1 MMTNRYFVAGIGTDV
16 GKTVASAILCEAL
29 HADYWKPV
37 QAGDLNHSDSIKV
50 GNLIGNLKSKIHP
63 ESYKLLYPLSPHA
76 SADLS
81 HITVEAHNINLP
93 NTENSLIIEG
103 AGGLMVPINHDTLYI
118 DLIPKFKAEVIL
130 VSRHYLGSINHSLL
144 SAEALKSRN
153 ISVKGILFIGEKNE
167 ATEDIILKLSNL
179 KLLGRIDESPS
190 ITKEFILEQS
200 QKFRHL

>member
-1 MMTNRYFVAGIGTDV
+1 M
-16 GKTVASAILCEAL
+16 
-29 HADYWKPV
+29 
-37 QAGDLNHSDSIKV
+37 
-50 GNLIGNLKSKIHP
+50 
-63 ESYKLLYPLSPHA
+63 SPHA

-81 HITVEAHNINLP
+81 NIKVEADQIKLP

-153 ISVKGILFIGEKNE
+153 IPVKGILFIGEKNE
-167 ATEDIILKLSNL
+167 ATEEIILNL
-179 KLLGRIDESPS
+179 TNLQFLGRIDEAQA
-190 ITKEFILEQS
+190 ITKDFILHQS
-200 QKFRHL
+200 EKFRNL

>member
-1 MMTNRYFVAGIGTDV
+1 MANRYFVAGIGTDV

-37 QAGDLNHSDSIKV
+37 QAGDLDNSDSIKV
-50 GNLIGNLKSKIHP
+50 GNLISNDKSKIHP
-63 ESYKLLYPLSPHA
+63 ESYRLLYPMSPHA

-81 HITVEAHNINLP
+81 NIKVEADQIKLP

-153 ISVKGILFIGEKNE
+153 IPVKGILFIGEKNE
-167 ATEDIILKLSNL
+167 ATEEIILKLTNL
-179 KLLGRIDESPS
+179 QFLGRIDEAQA
-190 ITKEFILEQS
+190 ITKDFILHQS
-200 QKFRHL
+200 EKFRNL